1 MDGKNSP
8 QQRRWVARKLSAVY
22 PLIIDDMAGRDGF
35 RNHSRYYSTTGTFS
49 LYIGTNYF
57 FFTFAGGPVG
67 SLVVELAKLDGL
79 KVIGSAGSDEKV
91 EFVRSLGGDVVFNY
105 KTTSTKEVLER
116 EGPID
121 MYVTLIL
128 MSSCVLLW
136 FDRFELWTDT
146 GLVTGAVSIARHVA
160 DRTILTRTTS
170 AERFST
176 WHLSMPIPMADS
188 S

>member
-8 QQRRWVARKLSAVY
+8 QQRRLVARKLSPVY
-22 PLIIDDMAGRDGF
+22 PLIIDDMAGRDGL
-35 RNHSRYYSTTGTFS
+35 RDHRRYYFS
-49 LYIGTNYF
+49 HLNILILYRHL

-79 KVIGSAGSDEKV
+79 KVIGSAGSEEKV

-121 MYVTLIL
+121 MYVTLNIFSFVLIESDRVGQIL
-128 MSSCVLLW
+128 
-136 FDRFELWTDT
+136 
-146 GLVTGAVSIARHVA
+146 G
-160 DRTILTRTTS
+160 
-170 AERFST
+170 
-176 WHLSMPIPMADS
+176 
-188 S
+188 